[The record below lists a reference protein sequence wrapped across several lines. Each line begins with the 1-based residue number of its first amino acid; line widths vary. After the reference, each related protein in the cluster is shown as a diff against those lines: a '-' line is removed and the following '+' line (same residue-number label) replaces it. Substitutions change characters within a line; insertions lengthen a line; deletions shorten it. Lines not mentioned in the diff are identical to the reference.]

1 MAESGGQN
9 EDRRG
14 AAAVAAGAG
23 TSGGAPDSAATTG
36 GPGEAGAGA
45 NAGAL
50 TAPAAAAEAPAG
62 ADPLTDAV
70 TAPPA
75 PPAGTA
81 APAARPRWRDD
92 PRFTAAIVASA
103 LLMQNLDSSVIATA
117 LPAMARD
124 LGSEPLHLSAAI
136 TSYLVALTV
145 FVPVSGWVADRYGA
159 KRVFLWAI
167 GVFVASSVACGLA
180 TGLFSLVAARVVQG
194 MGGAMM
200 VPVARLLLLRRV
212 SREEIVRAT
221 TWLTMPALLGP
232 IMGPPLGG
240 FLTDAVSWRWVFW
253 INLPIG
259 LVGLL
264 LAWTFITSPEQ
275 ARPPRLDVPGIVL
288 TGVSLALLMFGFET
302 LGRGLV
308 PSPWPLLALL
318 VGVVSGVLA
327 VWHCLR
333 TRHPAIDLSLMRIPA
348 FAVTITAGTLFR
360 CGAGAIPFLVPLAI
374 QLGFGASASVSGSIT
389 LASALGA
396 FAMKPLVG
404 PTLRRLGYRGTLLWN
419 TVLQSGLVLLL
430 ALLTTAWPLWAVF
443 IVLLLNGTSR
453 SLHFTSLN
461 SLAYSEV
468 PQERL
473 SAATSLYST
482 AQQLSM
488 ALGVVLGSSVLSVS
502 VALHSREEPILGD
515 FSAAFVVVALVLLV
529 SLPLCL
535 RLPSNAGQAVSGHR
549 GGRARTA

>member
-1 MAESGGQN
+1 M
-9 EDRRG
+9 
-14 AAAVAAGAG
+14 AAGAV
-23 TSGGAPDSAATTG
+23 TSGEPPDGAATTG
-36 GPGEAGAGA
+36 AGRGEAMAGA
-45 NAGAL
+45 TAAAL
-50 TAPAAAAEAPAG
+50 TAPAATAEVPAG

-75 PPAGTA
+75 PPAGTG
-81 APAARPRWRDD
+81 APAPPTRWRDD

-103 LLMQNLDSSVIATA
+103 LIMQNLDSSVIATA

-167 GVFVASSVACGLA
+167 AVFVLSSVACGMA
-180 TGLFSLVAARVVQG
+180 TGLVSLVLARVVQG

-240 FLTDAVSWRWVFW
+240 FLTDAASWRWVFW

-259 LVGLL
+259 LLGFF
-264 LAWTFITSPEQ
+264 LAWRFISAPEQ
-275 ARPPRLDVPGIVL
+275 ERPPRLDVPGVVL

-308 PSPWPLLALL
+308 PMPWPTVVLLTGA
-318 VGVVSGVLA
+318 VTGVLA

-348 FAVTITAGTLFR
+348 FAVTITAGTMFR

-374 QLGFGASASVSGSIT
+374 QLGFGASATMSGSIT

-404 PTLRRLGYRGTLLWN
+404 PTLRWLGYRGTLLWN
-419 TVLQSGLVLLL
+419 TVLQSAFVLLL

-443 IVLLLNGTSR
+443 LVLLMNGTSR

-502 VALHSREEPILGD
+502 VALHNRPEPLLGD
-515 FSAAFVVVALVLLV
+515 FSAAFVAVALVLMF
-529 SLPLCL
+529 SLPLSL
-535 RLPSNAGQAVSGHR
+535 QLPESAGQAVSGHR
-549 GGRARTA
+549 GRVRNA